1 MANTTQVKVTIPNP
15 LIDFLSSKADMFG
28 LTLSAYI
35 KHLILNDVKDMEY
48 PIYHASAQL
57 EASYKKAQKEKEQA
71 VEVTNVADFIA
82 KL

>member
-15 LIDFLSSKADMFG
+15 LIDFLSSKAEMFG
-28 LTLSAYI
+28 LTLSGYI

-48 PIYHASAQL
+48 PVYRASSSL
-57 EASYKKAQKEKEQA
+57 EASYKRAQTEKAQALE
-71 VEVTNVADFIA
+71 VEDVADFIS